1 MYTLAKRPCTNQPE
15 ATFEGCRPRIS
26 QKKCLEAS
34 YTINYIHTEV
44 EDKRKICHNLCHLTG
59 LLCTNRCAVRASDK
73 YGMHAHPYAHAL
85 SQHTYTYTHVHTPAP
100 TLTSTPSPSHRH
112 TATLMSTRPH
122 THSHSHAHTHIHTPT
137 LTSTPGPT
145 HPPMANQ

>member
-1 MYTLAKRPCTNQPE
+1 MYALAKRPCTNQPE

-59 LLCTNRCAVRASDK
+59 ILCTNRCAVRASDK
-73 YGMHAHPYAHAL
+73 YGMQPHPYAHAL
-85 SQHTYTYTHVHTPAP
+85 SQHTHTHVHTPAP
-100 TLTSTPSPSHRH
+100 TLTSTPSPSHIH
-112 TATLMSTRPH
+112 TTTLMSTRPH
-122 THSHSHAHTHIHTPT
+122 TYSHSHAHTHIHTPI